1 MLTFLNSSILM
12 LQISFSSYLHYLWS
26 HNISS
31 RGSSNDLWHKY
42 LFCCFLKTYI
52 WLTFVHE
59 SCVIFPASLSFSYSA
74 RSLFVWCFNVSMK
87 FLIPLISNGGCTH
100 WRKIKYFYKQKGLT
114 SNFTCVHWKYKHHIF
129 EFWVSSV
136 WWVKRSILHCTNR
149 FYCQMFS
156 YLELFLMYI
165 FLSHIFLS
173 ASVLSGFL
181 VNFSLSFVY
190 DALYCCVF
198 TLFSL

>member
-1 MLTFLNSSILM
+1 
-12 LQISFSSYLHYLWS
+12 
-26 HNISS
+26 
-31 RGSSNDLWHKY
+31 
-42 LFCCFLKTYI
+42 
-52 WLTFVHE
+52 
-59 SCVIFPASLSFSYSA
+59 
-74 RSLFVWCFNVSMK
+74 MK

-100 WRKIKYFYKQKGLT
+100 WTKIKYFYKQKGLT

-136 WWVKRSILHCTNR
+136 WWVKRSILHYTNR